1 MSGSIWPRAFAD
13 LFSTPG
19 SPARAVF
26 ATGGAVSLLSL
37 VALGEMPRRIVPVAL
52 LPVGALGS
60 VVAQAKGFPYHF
72 HPVTAGTHLPGPPFF
87 PARGGR
93 TAALPPGPAPPS
105 PRPAP
110 RRRRV
115 APR

>member
-72 HPVTAGTHLPGPPFF
+72 HPVTAGTPPQWL
-87 PARGGR
+87 R
-93 TAALPPGPAPPS
+93 LPPRVPGRPPP
-105 PRPAP
+105 PRPRPPPPPPLPPPA
-110 RRRRV
+110 
-115 APR
+115 A